1 MEQRQGK
8 FRLGVR
14 KVFYTEIIAGYWNR
28 LPKEVA
34 MAPSLLEFKYLE
46 NAIRNLVSY
55 KVGKGLQGH
64 QVQPSTYHYHFP
76 TKTCPLVQY
85 LNIS

>member
-34 MAPSLLEFKYLE
+34 MAPSLLEFKYLD
-46 NAIRNLVSY
+46 NTHRNMV
-55 KVGKGLQGH
+55 
-64 QVQPSTYHYHFP
+64 
-76 TKTCPLVQY
+76 
-85 LNIS
+85 